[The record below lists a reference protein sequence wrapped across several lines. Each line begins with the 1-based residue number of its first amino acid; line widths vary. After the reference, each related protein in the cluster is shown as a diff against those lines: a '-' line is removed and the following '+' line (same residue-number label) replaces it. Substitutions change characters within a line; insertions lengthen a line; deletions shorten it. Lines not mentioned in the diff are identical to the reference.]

1 MPPTFDIRMWSVE
14 ASEDSEIL
22 HFNDER
28 FHWIGD
34 PEEEGE
40 KQILNALRL
49 LLYSMTHEA
58 LSL

>member
-1 MPPTFDIRMWSVE
+1 MWSQVKT
-14 ASEDSEIL
+14 ARFY

-28 FHWIGD
+28 FHWIRAA
-34 PEEEGE
+34 EEEGE